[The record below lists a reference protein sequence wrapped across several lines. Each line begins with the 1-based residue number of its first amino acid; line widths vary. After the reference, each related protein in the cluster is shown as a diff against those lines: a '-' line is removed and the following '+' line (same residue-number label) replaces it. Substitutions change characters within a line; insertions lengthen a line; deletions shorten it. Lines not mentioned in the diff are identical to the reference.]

1 MYPKNEKVPAPL
13 KFPIIGTPA
22 GNLSHRYFTLSS
34 RDASLPEEDKL
45 IRMLWLR
52 SPFYIAHLS
61 FHPLQPDPSVLEF
74 VENKLERGLKIITT
88 ISPVDFRFKIIP
100 GAVL

>member
-34 RDASLPEEDKL
+34 MDAVLPEEDKL
-45 IRMLWLR
+45 TRMLWLR
-52 SPFYIAHLS
+52 SPFYIDAHS
-61 FHPLQPDPSVLEF
+61 VKPLPKCPLTYIVPASV
-74 VENKLERGLKIITT
+74 T
-88 ISPVDFRFKIIP
+88 
-100 GAVL
+100 

>member
-34 RDASLPEEDKL
+34 MDAVLPEEDKL
-45 IRMLWLR
+45 TRMLWLR
-52 SPFYIAHLS
+52 SPFYRLIACPENF
-61 FHPLQPDPSVLEF
+61 FHPDHFLESKALTNISAESRDQNTIIAVSVRQ
-74 VENKLERGLKIITT
+74 KA
-88 ISPVDFRFKIIP
+88 IP
-100 GAVL
+100 TV